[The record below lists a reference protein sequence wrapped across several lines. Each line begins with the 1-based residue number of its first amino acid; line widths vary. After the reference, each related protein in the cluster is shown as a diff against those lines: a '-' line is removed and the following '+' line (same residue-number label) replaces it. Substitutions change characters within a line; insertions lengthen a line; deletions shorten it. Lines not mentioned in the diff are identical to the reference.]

1 MMRHCYF
8 CIVVDCFFVLGMIT
22 GAILLLFVAMVISR
36 GSSNNDGLVLLDK
49 PGDYVSTNPFKV
61 FPVLDSG
68 DALATEGNGSLY
80 LGITVLFYSSGNQSF
95 YDDQIIEVASDEC
108 VRQVGTFK
116 YITRKDSE
124 KTVPVVR
131 IFKRK

>member
-1 MMRHCYF
+1 
-8 CIVVDCFFVLGMIT
+8 MIT

-36 GSSNNDGLVLLDK
+36 GSSNNDGLVLFDK

-61 FPVLDSG
+61 FQVLDSG
-68 DALATEGNGSLY
+68 DALATEGDGSLF
-80 LGITVLFYSSGNQSF
+80 LGITVLFYNSGNQSF

-116 YITRKDSE
+116 YIARKDSE

-131 IFKRK
+131 IFKKK